1 MKVSILTPNFSSNGL
16 GRAYLLAQLISKF
29 MDVEIIGPMLSNK
42 IWPPLSNQSQ
52 TEIQFKP
59 IRWTKTQ
66 SFYAFIKRVS
76 SAIEGDVL
84 YVSKPMLTSFG
95 VALAIQKQNEIPLIL
110 DIDDWELGFIIEHIK
125 TGCIKEW
132 LVYTFPHKFNGYQAL
147 SNCYVLE
154 KVVQSMKEEIQIT
167 VSNSFLKKKFGGTI
181 IWHTRDENIFDP
193 KKYSSSESR
202 RYFGIP
208 EDKIVLM
215 FFGTPRPHKG
225 IEELIR
231 AIYIT
236 KELRNHQEIVLVI
249 GGVGKDRYSQK
260 IVQIGKK
267 LLGDKVFFIGH
278 IPFKEIP
285 RAVIASDIYIIP
297 QKKTHAS
304 FGQLPAKLFDA
315 MAMARAIISTDVS
328 DIPRILEG
336 AGVII
341 STDVS
346 VLEKNL
352 GEKSLYL
359 IDNPDEI
366 KKLGKKARKKFIGQ
380 YGFKHMRKKLRRI
393 LNT

>member
-1 MKVSILTPNFSSNGL
+1 MKVSILTPNFSSNAL

-29 MDVEIIGPMLSNK
+29 GDVEIIGPMFGNK
-42 IWPPLSNQSQ
+42 IWPPLSDSSQ

-59 IRWTKTQ
+59 ISWAKTR

-76 SAIEGDVL
+76 SIIEGDVL
-84 YVSKPMLTSFG
+84 YVSKPILTSFG
-95 VALAIQKQNEIPLIL
+95 VALAIQKQNEMPLIL
-110 DIDDWELGFIIEHIK
+110 DIDDWQLGFIIEDAK
-125 TGCIKEW
+125 VTPK
-132 LVYTFPHKFNGYQAL
+132 LFFRTFPNSFNIYQAL
-147 SNCYVLE
+147 PDCFILE
-154 KVVQSMKEEIQIT
+154 KIAQSMKEETQIT
-167 VSNSFLKKKFGGTI
+167 VSNSFLQKKFGGTI
-181 IWHTRDENIFDP
+181 IWHTRDENVFDP

-208 EDKIVLM
+208 EDKIALM

-225 IEELIR
+225 VEELIR
-231 AIYIT
+231 AIHIT
-236 KELRNHQEIVLVI
+236 KELRNNQEIVLVI

-260 IVQIGKK
+260 IVQIGKR
-267 LLGDKVFFIGH
+267 LLGDKVFFIEH
-278 IPFKEIP
+278 IPFKEIS

-328 DIPRILEG
+328 DIPRILK
-336 AGVII
+336 GVGIVI
-341 STDVS
+341 PSEAS

-352 GEKSLYL
+352 GAKILYL
-359 IDNPDEI
+359 VDNPDEI
-366 KKLGKKARKKFIGQ
+366 KKLGRKARKKFIGQ

-393 LNT
+393 FSA